1 MSNITTR
8 RTDGTTDVATT
19 EGFGGIDR
27 LFDELFDGFFTRPTG
42 GWMPA
47 ADVTEASDHVDIR
60 LDLPG
65 LERKDIEITME
76 DGVLSLSG
84 LRQAHSREERMGY
97 RRVERVSGKFFRRF
111 NLPDGVNADEVSARS
126 DHVVLDI
133 SIPTAPQAKSR
144 RISVNVD

>member
-19 EGFGGIDR
+19 EGFSGIDR

-42 GWMPA
+42 SWMPA

-65 LERKDIEITME
+65 LERKDIEITTE
-76 DGVLSLSG
+76 NGQLLISGNREETKLDEGAGRVRRERRFGSFSRRFSVGDRFELEKVTAEYRDGVLHV
-84 LRQAHSREERMGY
+84 RVPKREAA
-97 RRVERVSGKFFRRF
+97 V
-111 NLPDGVNADEVSARS
+111 
-126 DHVVLDI
+126 
-133 SIPTAPQAKSR
+133 AK
-144 RISVNVD
+144 RIEIA